1 MRMAHFRAVFCT
13 FTASKTSNRMKQKHI
28 TLLLLAVVTLLT
40 MGSCKKDLFD
50 KETYTEAVDDQFR
63 VDNIDKNH
71 DWCLTKNDTITIKT
85 PDARIYSVQIIT
97 GDPRTASRAEIA
109 AEGVCYG
116 NQAVLNY
123 TVPVVITLIYIA
135 ALDQNGNY
143 LGIVG
148 FSYGTKEIELTLDI
162 LDSSGSFNQPNYQT
176 FTYIYDSSFPM
187 PDDFDYNDM
196 VLRISKK
203 TPNLANSVQVDLTV
217 TMEACGADQIYAA
230 AIQLVGISYDDV
242 SKVEVVEGE
251 PMDKDYPNNLREFIR
266 SDESLLRGIHGEAV
280 INLFDCAQWVF
291 NKNFNEM
298 GEIPIIRYNTT
309 REAAENYSAKAN
321 PVTTTYRITFKNR
334 DKARSMTF
342 NTIDP
347 FIIHRYTSNYGLWE
361 VHTYA
366 HKFDSTLIQVNSS
379 AYDNHISWSVIVP
392 KADFRYPLEGISLC
406 NFNSNLNETFGP
418 YEGFAGWMKDHTS
431 NRNWYLHLD
440 RPQLVY

>member
-1 MRMAHFRAVFCT
+1 M
-13 FTASKTSNRMKQKHI
+13 KKKSNI
-28 TLLLLAVVTLLT
+28 VLLLAAAMLLGVT
-40 MGSCKKDLFD
+40 SCKKDLFD
-50 KETYTEAVDDQFR
+50 KEIYNEAVDDQFR

-71 DWCLTKNDTITIKT
+71 DWCLTKNDTVLVKT
-85 PDARIYSVQIIT
+85 PESAIYSVQLLT
-97 GDPRTASRAEIA
+97 DNPPYSSRPEIA

-116 NQAVLNY
+116 NQARLAY
-123 TVPVVITLIYIA
+123 TLPVQSEYLFIA
-135 ALDQNGNY
+135 ALDSNGKY
-143 LGIVG
+143 LGMKMVP
-148 FSYGTKEIELTLDI
+148 YGTKETELKIDELSDLGNSYTKI
-162 LDSSGSFNQPNYQT
+162 VYQT

-251 PMDKDYPNNLREFIR
+251 PMDKDYPNNLRDFIR
-266 SDESLLRGIHGEAV
+266 SDETLLRGIHGEAV

-309 REAAENYSAKAN
+309 REESENYSAKAD
-321 PVTTTYRITFKNR
+321 PVTTTYRITFKDR

-347 FIIHRYTSNYGLWE
+347 FIIHRYTNNYGLWE

-406 NFNSNLNETFGP
+406 NFNSSLNETFGP